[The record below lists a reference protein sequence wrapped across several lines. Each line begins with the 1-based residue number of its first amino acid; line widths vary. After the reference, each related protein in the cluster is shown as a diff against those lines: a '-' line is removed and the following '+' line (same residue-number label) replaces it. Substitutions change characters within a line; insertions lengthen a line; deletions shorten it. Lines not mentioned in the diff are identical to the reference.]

1 MEIDT
6 EQLKLEKDALDQ
18 SLALNKV
25 VVSLLEERK
34 KEMRHIWMVL
44 LTICIIF
51 AIAISVF
58 AYFNYT
64 DKQMLMEQL
73 ENTRVD
79 FMEYLDTIEYTT
91 TETTTET
98 TITQDKVRQIPRV
111 STFNALL
118 EECTISQ
125 EEKELMRLHYLEN
138 KDFCYIGDQ
147 LGYSEITMK
156 RWHKK
161 ILRKLNKVL

>member
-98 TITQDKVRQIPRV
+98 TISCKGTTNSSCQ
-111 STFNALL
+111 
-118 EECTISQ
+118 
-125 EEKELMRLHYLEN
+125 
-138 KDFCYIGDQ
+138 YI
-147 LGYSEITMK
+147 
-156 RWHKK
+156 
-161 ILRKLNKVL
+161 

>member
-1 MEIDT
+1 MEINT
-6 EQLKLEKDALDQ
+6 EQLRLEKDALDQ
-18 SLALNKV
+18 SLALNKI

-51 AIAISVF
+51 AIAISLF
-58 AYFNYT
+58 AY
-64 DKQMLMEQL
+64 
-73 ENTRVD
+73 
-79 FMEYLDTIEYTT
+79 
-91 TETTTET
+91 
-98 TITQDKVRQIPRV
+98 
-111 STFNALL
+111 NALL

>member
-1 MEIDT
+1 MEINI
-6 EQLKLEKDALDQ
+6 EQLRLEKDALDQ
-18 SLALNKV
+18 SLALNKI

-51 AIAISVF
+51 AIAISLF
-58 AYFNYT
+58 AYFGYN

-91 TETTTET
+91 TETVTET
-98 TITQDKVRQIPRV
+98 TVTQDTGEGSGNNV
-111 STFNALL
+111 
-118 EECTISQ
+118 
-125 EEKELMRLHYLEN
+125 Y
-138 KDFCYIGDQ
+138 
-147 LGYSEITMK
+147 
-156 RWHKK
+156 
-161 ILRKLNKVL
+161 

>member
-1 MEIDT
+1 MT
-6 EQLKLEKDALDQ
+6 EHVQ
-18 SLALNKV
+18 
-25 VVSLLEERK
+25 
-34 KEMRHIWMVL
+34 
-44 LTICIIF
+44 
-51 AIAISVF
+51 
-58 AYFNYT
+58 
-64 DKQMLMEQL
+64 
-73 ENTRVD
+73 TRA
-79 FMEYLDTIEYTT
+79 
-91 TETTTET
+91 
-98 TITQDKVRQIPRV
+98 KVRQIPRV

>member
-64 DKQMLMEQL
+64 DKQMLME
-73 ENTRVD
+73 
-79 FMEYLDTIEYTT
+79 YLDTIEYTT

-98 TITQDKVRQIPRV
+98 TITQDTGEGSGNNVYQAGSDV
-111 STFNALL
+111 VYNEAGG
-118 EECTISQ
+118 E
-125 EEKELMRLHYLEN
+125 
-138 KDFCYIGDQ
+138 
-147 LGYSEITMK
+147 
-156 RWHKK
+156 
-161 ILRKLNKVL
+161 